1 MRIGLVKSNLVL
13 LDARGYWL
21 RRTRRIANPAGCRGL
36 SGRIR
41 NPPGVSSPEILLSL
55 NFCVIHARNSSLIRS
70 FSVIRGELEGER
82 YENL

>member
-21 RRTRRIANPAGCRGL
+21 RRTSRIRNPAGCRGL

-41 NPPGVSSPEILLSL
+41 NPPGVSSPEILLNL